1 MFKLLKNPLILIIFT
16 IITIIF
22 YISLSRTQRKS
33 LDTLSMI
40 EKSEQEK
47 QLLEQ
52 KKTDLEEKLQNIDSE
67 KIIRDEFLM
76 QKPGEYVIKLPLP
89 EGNDKDSQPRIENK
103 TNSQKWLDLLLGN

>member
-76 QKPGEYVIKLPLP
+76 QKPGEYVVKVPLP
-89 EGNDKDSQPRIENK
+89 DEYENK
-103 TNSQKWLDLLLGN
+103 KSSINQENSNLQKWLEVLTK